1 VFGVDDAIMKRE
13 EKLLQ
18 MLEKLHAVT
27 PQNTSAGDLRI
38 WLTIGEATSTDT
50 LQILVRLFKIK

>member
-1 VFGVDDAIMKRE
+1 MKRE

-50 LQILVRLFKIK
+50 LQILVSTLQTAAL